1 MNGIFDGFFGT
12 ILGWGRMGSK
22 SDQLHNAVRS
32 YVHIS
37 RDDDV
42 DDDDDDQW
50 SIVIVDLRGYKSV
63 NKREHTEHIFG
74 TREVRVRGSLHE
86 YNFEILFFH
95 HECSHGEISSF
106 LLCHTLLYTYIG

>member
-22 SDQLHNAVRS
+22 SDQLHNVVRS

-37 RDDDV
+37 YDDDV

-74 TREVRVRGSLHE
+74 REEYVYVVRPMNTISRFSFSTMSAVTGKSH
-86 YNFEILFFH
+86 LFY
-95 HECSHGEISSF
+95 CAI
-106 LLCHTLLYTYIG
+106 LYTYIG